1 MANVKFDD
9 LNVGDEIPALT
20 TEPVSRHTLALYCG
34 ASGDHNP
41 IHVDTDFAKASGFE
55 DVFAHGMLSMGY
67 LGRVLT
73 DWVPQSQIRKLDGR
87 FVSITH
93 IHDVVTCK
101 GKVAE
106 KKEVDGEQRV
116 RLDIVAENQKG
127 EGTVV
132 GSAEIALD

>member
-87 FVSITH
+87 FISITH